1 MSSDDIVTRSRN
13 ADCIGEDT
21 TVLKVFTEAADEIER
36 LRDELKTAI
45 KGRENWRGV
54 AIQLGAVDWSDRKK
68 AAKFYEQSE

>member
-1 MSSDDIVTRSRN
+1 MADDIVTRLRN
-13 ADCIGEDT
+13 EAETFWDVRRFRPLWI
-21 TVLKVFTEAADEIER
+21 EAADEIER